1 MIKVQ
6 WFPVGQL
13 QANCYFVTDTEA
25 DVALL
30 IDTGANSV
38 QLENKIHDFGA
49 EKLKYILLTHGH
61 FDHIGYTAEM
71 KRKYP
76 SVKVVISESEAPF
89 LTNDSLNLSLYFG
102 DKIEHFHADILV
114 NDGMMLDF
122 GNEKIKVIST
132 PGHTVGGVCYI
143 IGNNI
148 FTGDTIMSQT
158 TGRMDFPT
166 GNSHDMFESVKKI
179 AAIKENL
186 NVYGGHGGNS
196 TLDYE
201 RKHNIFMGNNAYDD
215 LY

>member
-1 MIKVQ
+1 MIKVD
-6 WFPVGQL
+6 WFPVGSL
-13 QANCYFVTDTEA
+13 QANCYLVTDTEQ
-25 DVALL
+25 DVFLL
-30 IDTGANSV
+30 VDTGGKSSE
-38 QLENKIHDFGA
+38 LEKRIDESGA

-76 SVKVVISESEAPF
+76 SAQIVISEIEESF
-89 LTNDSLNLSLYFG
+89 ISRDDLNLSVYFG
-102 DKIEHFHADILV
+102 DKIEHFKADILV
-114 NDGMMLDF
+114 GDGTVLDF
-122 GNEKIKVIST
+122 GTEKIKVLAT
-132 PGHTVGGVCYI
+132 PGHTAGGVCYI

-148 FTGDTIMSQT
+148 FTGDTIMSRT

-166 GNSHDMFESVKKI
+166 GNSHEMFESVKKI

-186 NVYGGHGGNS
+186 NVYCGHGENS

-201 RKHNIFMGNNAYDD
+201 RKHNIFMGNCTYDD